1 MMTIGT
7 TLITSLAIAALHY
20 MIVWEGM
27 ILYPL
32 KKHLQKLP
40 LLIRKPLFECLF
52 CMASIWGTASLFFVF
67 KIQFNEYFILCLFAI
82 AGMNLLIELF
92 VTLFEKAIKYLM
104 AKDE

>member
-1 MMTIGT
+1 MTIET
-7 TLITSLAIAALHY
+7 ILITSLAIAALHY

-40 LLIRKPLFECLF
+40 RLIRKPLFECLF
-52 CMASIWGTASLFFVF
+52 CMASIWGATSLFFVF
-67 KIQFNEYFILCLFAI
+67 KLQFNEYFIFNLFAI

-92 VTLFEKAIKYLM
+92 VTLFEKTIIYLIS
-104 AKDE
+104 KEE

>member
-1 MMTIGT
+1 MILSTVI
-7 TLITSLAIAALHY
+7 ITSLAVTALHY

-32 KKHLQKLP
+32 KKYLQRLP

-52 CMASIWGTASLFFVF
+52 CMSSIWGTASLFFVF
-67 KIQFNEYFILCLFAI
+67 KLQFNEYFIFNLFAI

-92 VTLFEKAIKYLM
+92 VTLFEKTIIYLIS
-104 AKDE
+104 KEE

>member
-1 MMTIGT
+1 MTIET
-7 TLITSLAIAALHY
+7 ILITSLAIAALHY

-52 CMASIWGTASLFFVF
+52 CMSSIWGTASLFFVF
-67 KIQFNEYFILCLFAI
+67 KLQFNEYFIFNLFAI

-92 VTLFEKAIKYLM
+92 VTLFEKTIIYLIS
-104 AKDE
+104 KDE

>member
-1 MMTIGT
+1 MILSTVI
-7 TLITSLAIAALHY
+7 ITSLAIAALHY

-32 KKHLQKLP
+32 KKYLQRLP

-67 KIQFNEYFILCLFAI
+67 KLQFNEYFIFNLFAI

-92 VTLFEKAIKYLM
+92 VTLFEKTIIYLIS
-104 AKDE
+104 KEE

>member
-1 MMTIGT
+1 MTIET
-7 TLITSLAIAALHY
+7 ILITSLAIAALHY

-27 ILYPL
+27 ILFPL
-32 KKHLQKLP
+32 KKHLQRLP

-67 KIQFNEYFILCLFAI
+67 KLQFNEYFIFNLFAI

-92 VTLFEKAIKYLM
+92 VTLFEKTIIYLIS
-104 AKDE
+104 KDE

>member
-1 MMTIGT
+1 MTIET
-7 TLITSLAIAALHY
+7 ILITSLAIAALHY

-32 KKHLQKLP
+32 KKYLQRLP

-67 KIQFNEYFILCLFAI
+67 KLQFNEYFIFNLFAI

-92 VTLFEKAIKYLM
+92 VTLFYKTIIYLIS
-104 AKDE
+104 KEE

>member
-1 MMTIGT
+1 MTIET
-7 TLITSLAIAALHY
+7 ILITSLAIAALHY

-52 CMASIWGTASLFFVF
+52 CMASIWGATSLYLVL
-67 KIQFNEYFILCLFAI
+67 KMQFNEYFIFNLFAI

-92 VTLFEKAIKYLM
+92 VTLFEKTIIYLIS
-104 AKDE
+104 KEE

>member
-1 MMTIGT
+1 MILSTVI
-7 TLITSLAIAALHY
+7 ITSLSIAALHY
-20 MIVWEGM
+20 MIIWEGM

-52 CMASIWGTASLFFVF
+52 CMGSIWGAISLFFVF
-67 KIQFNEYFILCLFAI
+67 KLQFNEYFILCLFAI

>member
-1 MMTIGT
+1 MTIGT
-7 TLITSLAIAALHY
+7 ILITSLAIAALHY

-52 CMASIWGTASLFFVF
+52 CMSSIWGTASLFFIF
-67 KIQFNEYFILCLFAI
+67 KLQLNEYFIFYLFAI
-82 AGMNLLIELF
+82 AGMNLLIELS
-92 VTLFEKAIKYLM
+92 VTLFKKSIIYLM
-104 AKDE
+104 SKEE

>member
-1 MMTIGT
+1 MTIGT
-7 TLITSLAIAALHY
+7 ILITSLAIAALHY

-40 LLIRKPLFECLF
+40 RLIRKPLFECLF

-67 KIQFNEYFILCLFAI
+67 KLQFNEYFIFNLFAI

-92 VTLFEKAIKYLM
+92 VTLFEKTIIYLIS
-104 AKDE
+104 KDE

>member
-1 MMTIGT
+1 MTIET
-7 TLITSLAIAALHY
+7 ILITSLAIAALHY

-32 KKHLQKLP
+32 KKYLQRLP

-67 KIQFNEYFILCLFAI
+67 KLQFNEYFIFNLFAI

-92 VTLFEKAIKYLM
+92 VTLFEKTIIYLIS
-104 AKDE
+104 KDE

>member
-1 MMTIGT
+1 MTIET
-7 TLITSLAIAALHY
+7 ILITSLAIAALHY

-40 LLIRKPLFECLF
+40 RLIRMPLFECLF

-67 KIQFNEYFILCLFAI
+67 KLQFNEYFIFNLFAI

-92 VTLFEKAIKYLM
+92 VTLFEKTIIYLIS
-104 AKDE
+104 KEE

>member
-1 MMTIGT
+1 MTIGT
-7 TLITSLAIAALHY
+7 ILITSLAIAALHY

-40 LLIRKPLFECLF
+40 RLIRKPLFECLF
-52 CMASIWGTASLFFVF
+52 CMSSIWGTASLFFVF
-67 KIQFNEYFILCLFAI
+67 KLQFNEYFIFNLFAI

-92 VTLFEKAIKYLM
+92 VTLFEKTIIYFISK
-104 AKDE
+104 EE

>member
-1 MMTIGT
+1 MTIET
-7 TLITSLAIAALHY
+7 ILITSLAIAALHY

-40 LLIRKPLFECLF
+40 RLIRKPLFECLF

-67 KIQFNEYFILCLFAI
+67 KLQFNEYFIFNLFAI

-92 VTLFEKAIKYLM
+92 VTLFEKTIIYLIS
-104 AKDE
+104 KDE

>member
-1 MMTIGT
+1 MTIGT
-7 TLITSLAIAALHY
+7 ILITSLAIAALHY
-20 MIVWEGM
+20 MVKWEGM

-52 CMASIWGTASLFFVF
+52 CMSSIWGTASLFFVF
-67 KIQFNEYFILCLFAI
+67 KLQFNEYFIFNLFAI

-92 VTLFEKAIKYLM
+92 VTLFEKTIIYLIS
-104 AKDE
+104 KDE

>member
-1 MMTIGT
+1 MTIGT
-7 TLITSLAIAALHY
+7 ILITSLAIAALHY

-32 KKHLQKLP
+32 KKYLQRLP

-67 KIQFNEYFILCLFAI
+67 KLQFNEYFIFNLFAI

-92 VTLFEKAIKYLM
+92 VTLFEKTIIYLIS
-104 AKDE
+104 KEE

>member
-1 MMTIGT
+1 MTIET
-7 TLITSLAIAALHY
+7 ILITSLAIAALHY

-32 KKHLQKLP
+32 KKYLQRLP

-67 KIQFNEYFILCLFAI
+67 KLQFNEYFIFNLFAI

-92 VTLFEKAIKYLM
+92 VTLFEKTIIYLIS
-104 AKDE
+104 KEE

>member
-1 MMTIGT
+1 MTIGT
-7 TLITSLAIAALHY
+7 ILITSLTIAALHY

-32 KKHLQKLP
+32 NKHLQRLP

-52 CMASIWGTASLFFVF
+52 CMGSIWGAISLFFVF
-67 KIQFNEYFILCLFAI
+67 KLQFNEYFILCLFAI

-104 AKDE
+104 AKEE

>member
-1 MMTIGT
+1 MTIET
-7 TLITSLAIAALHY
+7 ILITSLAIAALHY

-32 KKHLQKLP
+32 KKYLQRLP

-52 CMASIWGTASLFFVF
+52 CMSSIWGTASLFFVF
-67 KIQFNEYFILCLFAI
+67 KLQFNEYFIFNLFAI

-92 VTLFEKAIKYLM
+92 VTLFEKTIIYLIS
-104 AKDE
+104 KDE

>member
-1 MMTIGT
+1 MILSTVI
-7 TLITSLAIAALHY
+7 ITSLAIAALHY
-20 MIVWEGM
+20 MIIWEGM

-32 KKHLQKLP
+32 KKYLQRLP

-67 KIQFNEYFILCLFAI
+67 KLQFNEYFIFNLFAI

-92 VTLFEKAIKYLM
+92 VTLFEKTIIYLIS
-104 AKDE
+104 KEE